1 MVKLQS
7 ELQATKKGQM
17 EQAQTQKSQDGVLQM
32 MLSKL
37 QEQSQE
43 KDTQLAQLKKQLQ
56 SGQSD

>member
-1 MVKLQS
+1 
-7 ELQATKKGQM
+7 M

-43 KDTQLAQLKKQLQ
+43 KDTQLA
-56 SGQSD
+56 